1 MNADGELIVEAL
13 RKEIDD
19 LPERCPGYHR
29 AVLDALIDIVSL
41 EREHRAARIPIVQKM
56 KEKTEALAKFV
67 ELKEAAQ

>member
-1 MNADGELIVEAL
+1 MAADGELLLEAL
-13 RKEIDD
+13 RREIED

-29 AVLDALIDIVSL
+29 AVLDTLVDIVTL

-67 ELKEAAQ
+67 ELKEQAT

>member
-1 MNADGELIVEAL
+1 MAGDGELLLEAL
-13 RKEIDD
+13 RREIED

-29 AVLDALIDIVSL
+29 AVLDTLVDIVTL

-67 ELKEAAQ
+67 ELKEEAT

>member
-1 MNADGELIVEAL
+1 MAGDGELLLEAL
-13 RKEIDD
+13 RREIED

-29 AVLDALIDIVSL
+29 AVLDALVDIVTL

-67 ELKEAAQ
+67 ELKEQAT

>member
-1 MNADGELIVEAL
+1 MAGDGELLVQAL
-13 RKEIDD
+13 RREIDD

-29 AVLDALIDIVSL
+29 AVLDTLVDIVSL

-67 ELKEAAQ
+67 EIADQTT